1 MSRTPKTP
9 EDWWSTAIVE
19 MQPGTIRFRGYAIEE
34 LIGRVGFAEMVWLLT
49 RGELPD
55 RRKAELLEAALVA
68 AVDHGPQAPSIAAAR
83 MAMTCGVG
91 INNAMASAIN
101 MLGDVHGGAGE
112 QCVALLQAIARR
124 LDEAG
129 ASDGAAV
136 KAAVAAEM
144 TALAAAGVPDSLAG
158 AKVYAENPSLI
169 SRSHFARHLVK
180 TGRAPDVKSV
190 FQSYLV
196 KGKPGFVPHQWASLA
211 QAVSWIRASGGI
223 AVVAHPGRYNFSKP
237 ELHAFLAQ
245 FRDCGGAGIEVVTGS
260 HSPEQYLE
268 FARIAREFGLAASR
282 GSDYHGK
289 GESRAD
295 LGVLPQLPDD
305 LKPVWHDW

>member
-1 MSRTPKTP
+1 ML
-9 EDWWSTAIVE
+9 
-19 MQPGTIRFRGYAIEE
+19 G
-34 LIGRVGFAEMVWLLT
+34 LT
-49 RGELPD
+49 DHDGVSGLAHARA
-55 RRKAELLEAALVA
+55 KAESEGVRFVDGVEISVTWEGTTVHIVGLQIDPEAPVLRSGLESIRKGRARRAEKMGDALEAA
-68 AVDHGPQAPSIAAAR
+68 
-83 MAMTCGVG
+83 G
-91 INNAMASAIN
+91 I
-101 MLGDVHGGAGE
+101 
-112 QCVALLQAIARR
+112 
-124 LDEAG
+124 
-129 ASDGAAV
+129 
-136 KAAVAAEM
+136 
-144 TALAAAGVPDSLAG
+144 PDSLAG
-158 AKVYAENPSLI
+158 AKTYADNPSLI

-180 TGRAPDVKSV
+180 TGRAPDVKGV
-190 FQSYLV
+190 FQRYLV

-211 QAVSWIRASGGI
+211 DAVSWIRASGGI

-295 LGVLPQLPDD
+295 LGALPQLPGD

>member
-1 MSRTPKTP
+1 LLKP
-9 EDWWSTAIVE
+9 EELVARAAANRVE
-19 MQPGTIRFRGYAIEE
+19 MLALTDHDGVSG
-34 LIGRVGFAEMVWLLT
+34 LAEA
-49 RGELPD
+49 RA
-55 RRKAELLEAALVA
+55 KAESEGVRFVDGVEISVTWEATTVHIVGLQIDPEAPVLRSGLESIREGRARRAEKMGDALEAA
-68 AVDHGPQAPSIAAAR
+68 
-83 MAMTCGVG
+83 G
-91 INNAMASAIN
+91 I
-101 MLGDVHGGAGE
+101 
-112 QCVALLQAIARR
+112 
-124 LDEAG
+124 
-129 ASDGAAV
+129 
-136 KAAVAAEM
+136 
-144 TALAAAGVPDSLAG
+144 PDSLAG
-158 AKVYAENPSLI
+158 AKTYADNPSLI

-190 FQSYLV
+190 FQRYLV

-211 QAVSWIRASGGI
+211 DAVSWIRASGGI

-237 ELHAFLAQ
+237 ELRAFLAQ

-295 LGVLPQLPDD
+295 LGALPQLPGD